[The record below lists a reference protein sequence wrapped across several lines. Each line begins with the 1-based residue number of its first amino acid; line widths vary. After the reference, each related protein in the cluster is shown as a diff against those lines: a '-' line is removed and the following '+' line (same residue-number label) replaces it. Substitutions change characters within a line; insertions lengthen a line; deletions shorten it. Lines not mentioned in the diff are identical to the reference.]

1 MKQIQIINETLSEV
15 IIDDDYVAYKDEK
28 VFPVWVSKGLF
39 RFGSMLGRFKFV
51 LDENDQVLATAYP
64 MSTLNSG
71 YELISKEKIQWYK
84 KIVAAYDK

>member
-1 MKQIQIINETLSEV
+1 MKQIKIINETLSEI

-28 VFPVWVSKGLF
+28 VLPVWVSKDSF
-39 RFGSMLGRFKFV
+39 RVGCMLGRFKFV

-64 MSTLNSG
+64 MSAPNNG
-71 YELISKEKIQWYK
+71 YELISKDKIRGYK